1 MTKTTFVLALLPTNG
16 IIIYIFVP
24 QFSQEISTLLQ
35 KILLWGN
42 FTPFIIYFFEAF
54 NETKHHF
61 VLCRLNCETCIQH
74 QEPACSVK
82 LKIICPMI
90 YIHVHLCCIL
100 VNIQMDNKNKKK
112 KTKKTQYFCEGP
124 RKAACD
130 FYSLSPTISALFH
143 WKIDRKKRIKRPMSM
158 VMFLKNS
165 LRWLIC
171 PFQLNKYPGKMK
183 FLWLYKKPSTC
194 PHSIYISMSMSF
206 FVSLLFLQ
214 YKNFHFFTAVQFHLS

>member
-35 KILLWGN
+35 KKILLWGN
-42 FTPFIIYFFEAF
+42 FTPFIIFFEAF

-90 YIHVHLCCIL
+90 YIQVHLLLHIGAYKW
-100 VNIQMDNKNKKK
+100 IARTRRRRQ
-112 KTKKTQYFCEGP
+112 KKTQYFCEGP

-143 WKIDRKKRIKRPMSM
+143 WKLDRKKRIKRPMSM
-158 VMFLKNS
+158 VMFLKKIP
-165 LRWLIC
+165 W
-171 PFQLNKYPGKMK
+171 GG
-183 FLWLYKKPSTC
+183 
-194 PHSIYISMSMSF
+194 
-206 FVSLLFLQ
+206 
-214 YKNFHFFTAVQFHLS
+214 